1 MAETPEDFSR
11 YYAAFDEVFDDPTAP
26 FSSNT
31 EACRAALDQVIALV
45 RKYDQDTRLDR
56 QLSDV
61 ERIRF
66 DPTGLDEASYRQGYA
81 DSSFAYAR
89 QILASIKTWHHRG
102 RESVAYE
109 VREHAKTTGSM
120 HPCDH
125 FLLGLECAARI
136 AEKEQSE

>member
-1 MAETPEDFSR
+1 MAEVPEDFSH
-11 YYAAFDEVFDDPTAP
+11 YYAAFDEVFDDPNAP
-26 FSSNT
+26 FTSNT

-45 RKYDQDTRLDR
+45 RRDDLDARLNQ
-56 QLSDV
+56 QLSDG
-61 ERIRF
+61 ERLKF

-81 DSSFAYAR
+81 DSAFTYAR
-89 QILASIKTWHHRG
+89 QIPASIKTWHRRG

-125 FLLGLECAARI
+125 FLVGLECAARI
-136 AEKEQSE
+136 AEREQSE